1 MKWTVI
7 NKKIKSNLQNK
18 AKEYQTEAE
27 TDNNGEEEVAMVKKK
42 QSDERWERVE
52 EKHDDKK
59 KKSTSMT
66 TARERKRVKAA
77 RKVEGEATLFDS

>member
-1 MKWTVI
+1 
-7 NKKIKSNLQNK
+7 
-18 AKEYQTEAE
+18 
-27 TDNNGEEEVAMVKKK
+27 MVKKK